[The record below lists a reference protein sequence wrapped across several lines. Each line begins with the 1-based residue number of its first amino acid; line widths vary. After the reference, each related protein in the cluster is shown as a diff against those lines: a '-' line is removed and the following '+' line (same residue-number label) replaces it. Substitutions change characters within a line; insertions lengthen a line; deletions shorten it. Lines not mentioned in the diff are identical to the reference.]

1 MMFGKILIANRG
13 EIALRIVRACREM
26 GIKTVAVYSRA
37 DQDSPHVSFADQ
49 AICIGDSAS
58 AESYLKIPNII
69 SAAEVADVDAIH
81 PGYGFLSENSHFAEI
96 CESCNIRFIGPDH
109 RVLEL
114 LGNKQKTRALAE
126 GLGLPVIPGSNQ
138 VLSTEAQALET
149 ARQIGYPVMIKAVAG
164 GGGKGIRRAHNDVSL
179 VSAFLNARA
188 EAEAAF
194 GDPGIYI
201 EKMLER
207 PRHVEI
213 QVLADRRRTC
223 LHLGER
229 DCTIQRKNQKLLEE
243 CPSPLVDLSLRNTLG
258 RLAVRLVREVGYV
271 GVGTVEFLLDQAG
284 NFYFLEM
291 NGRIQVEH
299 PVTEVV
305 TGIDLVKT
313 QIRLA
318 AGEKAALLQRD
329 IRFRGHALECRINAE
344 DPFHGFI
351 PSPGRVGTFHLP
363 GGPGVRVDTH
373 IYPGCTISPYYDS
386 LMAKLVA
393 FGEDRATAIRTME
406 RALSEF
412 KIEGVKT
419 TIPLHKRIV
428 HHPAFLRGA
437 YGTDFLDTHLGI
449 GVG

>member
-1 MMFGKILIANRG
+1 MFGKILIANRG

-37 DQDSPHVSFADQ
+37 DQASPHVSFADE

-138 VLSTEAQALET
+138 VLETEAAALET
-149 ARQIGYPVMIKAVAG
+149 ARKIGYPVMIKAVAG

-201 EKMLER
+201 EKMLTG
-207 PRHVEI
+207 PRHIEI

-243 CPSPLVDLSLRNTLG
+243 CPSPLVDPSLRNTLG

-318 AGEKAALLQRD
+318 AGEKVPLLQRD
-329 IRFRGHALECRINAE
+329 VRFRGHALECRINAE
-344 DPFHGFI
+344 DPFHGFT

-373 IYPGCTISPYYDS
+373 IYSGCTISPYYDS

-393 FGEDRATAIRTME
+393 YAEDRPTAIRTME
-406 RALSEF
+406 RALAEF

-419 TIPLHKRIV
+419 TIPLHRRIV
-428 HHPAFLRGA
+428 RHPAFLRGV
-437 YGTDFLDTHLGI
+437 YGTDFLDIHLGI